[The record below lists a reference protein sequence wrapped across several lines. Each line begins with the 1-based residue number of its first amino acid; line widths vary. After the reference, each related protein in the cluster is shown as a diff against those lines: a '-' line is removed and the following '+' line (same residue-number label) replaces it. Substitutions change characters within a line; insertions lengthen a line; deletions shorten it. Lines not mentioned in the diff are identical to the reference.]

1 MDKDRLVIALDG
13 PAGAGKSTVAKGI
26 AKKLNLLYIDT
37 GAMYRAMTYV
47 VLDKKV
53 SVKNEKKINQLFKD
67 VKLEFKKNNKNQID
81 IYYNDKNINNMLRIR
96 PVDQNVSIVCSYKK
110 VREHMVYWQRE
121 ISKNYDTVLDG
132 RDIGTKVFPDTPYKF
147 YITASVE
154 KRAQRRLKDRKN
166 IENLSLDEIKK
177 DMIKR
182 DRIDSTRKL
191 DPLKKAKDA
200 ILIDTTDMTIEQVI
214 RFILKHIKQ
223 IQDKRK

>member
-1 MDKDRLVIALDG
+1 
-13 PAGAGKSTVAKGI
+13 
-26 AKKLNLLYIDT
+26 
-37 GAMYRAMTYV
+37 
-47 VLDKKV
+47 
-53 SVKNEKKINQLFKD
+53 
-67 VKLEFKKNNKNQID
+67 
-81 IYYNDKNINNMLRIR
+81 MLRIR